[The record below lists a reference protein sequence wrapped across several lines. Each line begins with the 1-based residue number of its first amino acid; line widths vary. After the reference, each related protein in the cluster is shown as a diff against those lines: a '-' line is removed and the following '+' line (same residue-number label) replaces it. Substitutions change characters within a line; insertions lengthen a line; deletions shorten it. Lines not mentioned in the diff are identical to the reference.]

1 MPVEIPREAVPCALC
16 GSDDPVLVFEV
27 SGHERQ
33 GVYVNGGLQPIA
45 EKARIVRCQR
55 CGLVYVN
62 PRLAQ
67 TGAIA
72 AYSPE
77 EEEAYFERTRSE
89 RWANNVR
96 LLQQIE
102 RMLSGPGRVL
112 DVGYGDGLLLDQ
124 ARRRGWE
131 CWGLEVSAALVDR
144 IRAERGLTHVFHG
157 TIHSAAYPSAC
168 FDAVLLI
175 NVIEHLR
182 NPAEVLD
189 EVARVTR
196 PGGVVAVH
204 APNTGSL
211 EARLRGPK
219 WRHYDPYVHF
229 YYFNAHTLARMLER
243 SGLVVSGSFELG
255 GTSKVKRWLLV
266 ASHHLGLRL
275 DNGLGLFAHRQD
287 APQSGETDESPKRA
301 IDFRLQMP

>member
-1 MPVEIPREAVPCALC
+1 MVIERESRGEPNCIEIPRQAVSCALC
-16 GSDDPVLVFEV
+16 GSDDPVLLFEV

-33 GVYVNGGLQPIA
+33 GIYVNGALQPVA
-45 EKARIVRCQR
+45 EKERIVRCQR

-67 TGAIA
+67 TPAIA

-77 EEEAYFERTRSE
+77 EEDVYFQRTRSE
-89 RWANNVR
+89 RRANNVR

-102 RMLSGPGRVL
+102 EMLSGPGRVL
-112 DVGYGDGLLLDQ
+112 DIGCGDGLLLDQ

-131 CWGLEVSAALVDR
+131 CWGLEVSGRLVDR
-144 IRAERGLTHVFHG
+144 MRADVGLRDIFHG
-157 TIHSAAYPSAC
+157 TIHSAAYRSAH
-168 FDAVLLI
+168 FDAVLLV

-196 PGGVVAVH
+196 RGGVVAVH
-204 APNTGSL
+204 TPNAASL
-211 EARLRGPK
+211 GARLRGAN
-219 WRHYDPYVHF
+219 WRHYEPYVHF
-229 YYFNAHTLARMLER
+229 YYFNADTLRRMLER

-255 GTSKVKRWLLV
+255 GPSKVRRWLLA
-266 ASHHLGLRL
+266 ASHHFGLRL
-275 DNGLGLFAHRQD
+275 DNALGLFARRQG
-287 APQSGETDESPKRA
+287 QEQRKT
-301 IDFRLQMP
+301 